1 MNTVMMAGRNLLILL
16 IGVTLTRADNN
27 FLTGANDVIVVQDE
41 NGNMKSS
48 PFSVQFG
55 KKDIWLPRS
64 GHIVSIQV
72 NGKAVPVSM
81 TLDSSG
87 RGYFSVKE
95 NGGGAKKQ
103 YRFWSALLGVR
114 DPAPKHRTTVATQDQ
129 LSQLVLVPGVNSIQ
143 YRVDT
148 SSGSVVTTNAAI
160 HLVNSTT
167 KIVISDIDGTITKSD
182 VRGVVLPVL
191 GLSDWK
197 HPGVV
202 QLYEKIADQGYSIL
216 YLTNRAIGQSDM
228 TREYVFSLED
238 QGYSMPRGPLL
249 LQIDSV
255 LGAFQTEVITGQ
267 PEVNKMVA
275 LSKIKGLFPD
285 NPFVAGFGNKAWDI
299 LAYKALNINPNM
311 IYNVMEDSSLVVE
324 GTGVPTSYDNLI
336 NNITTL
342 FPSQNSL

>member
-1 MNTVMMAGRNLLILL
+1 M
-16 IGVTLTRADNN
+16 
-27 FLTGANDVIVVQDE
+27 FSGANDVIVVQDE

-48 PFSVQFG
+48 PFSVQFGKIFVFVKSTKMMHFEG

-202 QLYEKIADQGYSIL
+202 QLYEK
-216 YLTNRAIGQSDM
+216 
-228 TREYVFSLED
+228 V
-238 QGYSMPRGPLL
+238 
-249 LQIDSV
+249 
-255 LGAFQTEVITGQ
+255 
-267 PEVNKMVA
+267 
-275 LSKIKGLFPD
+275 
-285 NPFVAGFGNKAWDI
+285 
-299 LAYKALNINPNM
+299 
-311 IYNVMEDSSLVVE
+311 
-324 GTGVPTSYDNLI
+324 
-336 NNITTL
+336 TL
-342 FPSQNSL
+342 HL